1 MQAEA
6 FLLMYL
12 RQSFKSTLNFICK
25 YTDFHRKSQ
34 ILKQK
39 TVFFQGY
46 PDTEIKLG
54 RNIFTVEKGFIIKM
68 KTCKFTI
75 SYSNNAHLMAKNNTF
90 ISDANTSIP

>member
-12 RQSFKSTLNFICK
+12 RRSFKSTLNFICK
-25 YTDFHRKSQ
+25 NMDFHRKSQ

-39 TVFFQGY
+39 NLYFQGY

-54 RNIFTVEKGFIIKM
+54 TNIFTVEKGFRIKM
-68 KTCKFTI
+68 KHVNSQLAI
-75 SYSNNAHLMAKNNTF
+75 VVMH
-90 ISDANTSIP
+90 I